1 MFSSKM
7 ACTCRTT
14 VRITGGEGCKGGS
27 GEGCEGEE
35 GKEGVGKRG
44 GEREEEREGGRG
56 ERVEGVEGEEEGEDE
71 EGRVH
76 GIYGLRERGVRQWC
90 IITTAVNHTPC

>member
-1 MFSSKM
+1 MELLFSSLGG
-7 ACTCRTT
+7 RN
-14 VRITGGEGCKGGS
+14 VREEVGRDVR
-27 GEGCEGEE
+27 E
-35 GKEGVGKRG
+35 GKGRSGWGKGG

-56 ERVEGVEGEEEGEDE
+56 EGVEGEE

-90 IITTAVNHTPC
+90 IITTAVNRIPC